1 MEGKASPKRE
11 FKQCKNRNHKALRSN
26 LLEAIAKANNGGG
39 TTVVTHHINEDGVLR
54 VKIVVRK
61 QDLKQ
66 MLGRINGGDGEIN
79 TNCPSS
85 LSPSLSVE
93 QRLNLLRKKHAMKA
107 GNAVKKRFHCW
118 SPQLQSI
125 PEE

>member
-1 MEGKASPKRE
+1 MEGKASPKRD
-11 FKQCKNRNHKALRSN
+11 FKQSKNRNQKALRSN

-66 MLGRINGGDGEIN
+66 MLGRINGDDRKIN
-79 TNCPSS
+79 TNYPS
-85 LSPSLSVE
+85 SPSLSVE

-107 GNAVKKRFHCW
+107 GNAVKKSFHCW